1 MANDDV
7 AALYRE
13 PIEGFIAARDALA
26 ARLRERGLSEE
37 AAAAKA
43 LRKPTVPAWAVDQ
56 LAHRDPK
63 GIGQLLDAG
72 AEVRAAQQAT
82 LSSARNAERLRR
94 ATAER
99 RKLIAGLVSS
109 AGDALRRSGREPA
122 AHTEA
127 IASTLEAASVD
138 PELGDR
144 LRAGTLDRQ
153 ASGTS
158 GFGDVFGLRLAPQP
172 EERDEPVAGPR
183 GSKAPKTGRTDPAP
197 TPAQVGRLRRDR
209 DAAAREAQ
217 KTREAADAL
226 AERVAAAGSRLRELE
241 ERHREARTR
250 AAKADSAAAR
260 ARAAFEK
267 AEASLGTEQPG

>member
-1 MANDDV
+1 M
-7 AALYRE
+7 
-13 PIEGFIAARDALA
+13 
-26 ARLRERGLSEE
+26 
-37 AAAAKA
+37 
-43 LRKPTVPAWAVDQ
+43 
-56 LAHRDPK
+56 
-63 GIGQLLDAG
+63 
-72 AEVRAAQQAT
+72 
-82 LSSARNAERLRR
+82 
-94 ATAER
+94 
-99 RKLIAGLVSS
+99 
-109 AGDALRRSGREPA
+109 
-122 AHTEA
+122 
-127 IASTLEAASVD
+127 D

-153 ASGTS
+153 ASGTT
-158 GFGDVFGLRLAPQP
+158 GFGDVFGLRLSPPP
-172 EERDEPVAGPR
+172 EDRDEPGVPGSR
-183 GSKAPKTGRTDPAP
+183 GSKAPKTGRTDPAA

-267 AEASLGTEQPG
+267 AEASLGTERPG